1 MILRQVIVS
10 AVLLTAAA
18 CTHALEMQPY
28 SAATLAAAQKADKPV
43 ALLFRADW
51 CPTCRAQ
58 GKVLQKLKAEPG
70 LDITVLEVN
79 CDTEKDPKRHYK
91 NQTQFTMVVLHGEKE
106 RARLVGDTTEAGIR
120 AALKSALWCLE
131 IFHSRHLRREYQRP

>member
-1 MILRQVIVS
+1 MTLLQLIVS
-10 AVLLTAAA
+10 ALLLTSAAWN
-18 CTHALEMQPY
+18 HALEILPY
-28 SAATLAAAQKADKPV
+28 SAATLAAAQQADKPV

-79 CDTEKDPKRHYK
+79 CDTEKDLDQQYK
-91 NQTQFTMVVLHGEKE
+91 IQTQSTMVILRGDKEHG
-106 RARLVGDTTEAGIR
+106 RLVGDTTEAGIR
-120 AALKSALWCLE
+120 AALKSAL
-131 IFHSRHLRREYQRP
+131 